1 MEKYT
6 SMLDD
11 FLRIQDVINNYNN
24 IISNYKSRGY
34 STTLVNITTLG
45 DKAADD
51 YISFQDMTTLLN
63 NISNDTQGISTDYF
77 NLIFPT
83 LDEEIDNIIFSQ
95 LEFVNTKITQLA
107 SCRNGC
113 NNGCVGSCSS
123 SCSASCRSSF

>member
-1 MEKYT
+1 
-6 SMLDD
+6 MLDD

-83 LDEEIDNIIFSQ
+83 LDEEIDNIYK
-95 LEFVNTKITQLA
+95 VNGIMHLFA
-107 SCRNGC
+107 ISGMHI
-113 NNGCVGSCSS
+113 SLLSS
-123 SCSASCRSSF
+123 LLLISVCTSRVEK